1 MPNEADCTYF
11 KFVWYLSP
19 GSEDLL
25 YDILDD
31 YGRDDVR
38 VGPNK
43 VEFSDPMSEEEFED
57 IWDALNE
64 NGLKVQ
70 QCYLAD

>member
-1 MPNEADCTYF
+1 MPNEVDRTYF

-31 YGRDDVR
+31 YGRDDVM

-43 VEFSDPMSEEEFED
+43 VEFSDPMSKEEFED